1 MMVLVMK
8 LVGGVSDDVGGDV
21 AEAVGNDG
29 KVVMEVMVVM
39 VMVVMMERLGKV
51 MLVMMIKMVIMVGRW

>member
-1 MMVLVMK
+1 MIKWMK
-8 LVGGVSDDVGGDV
+8 
-21 AEAVGNDG
+21 GNDG

-51 MLVMMIKMVIMVGRW
+51 MLAMIQ